1 MKTLSFVLF
10 ALLLAST
17 QTTPVHA
24 ASSGSY
30 EYNGWKTSQHFE
42 IANIDGYNEVY
53 NPEEQIAFYVEG
65 RSPERIDPEP
75 KSGFNVQA
83 SITNENNVRL
93 AGGNGEYNEEKRA
106 WLVTLTAP
114 KASGSDY
121 HLNIS
126 FYCAAENSPCEEVY
140 GRASTVF
147 KTLPLVIR

>member
-1 MKTLSFVLF
+1 MKTLSLGFF
-10 ALLLAST
+10 ALMVVTSLSVT
-17 QTTPVHA
+17 A
-24 ASSGSY
+24 AAAPRNY
-30 EYNGWKTSQHFE
+30 EYTGWKTSQHFE

-53 NPEEQIAFYVEG
+53 NPEEQIVFYVEG
-65 RSPERIDPEP
+65 RSPDRIDPEP

-93 AGGNGEYNEEKRA
+93 VGGNGEYNEEKRA
-106 WLVTLTAP
+106 WLVTFTAP

-121 HLNIS
+121 HMTIS